1 MTFIQYESKIK
12 TKYKINTTEI
22 DHLYTIPSERS
33 AINVAGLIF
42 FCTCLGYVISR
53 MNEKGKILLEF
64 FIAINDAFF
73 RILYLKL

>member
-22 DHLYTIPSERS
+22 DYLYTIPSERS

-42 FCTCLGYVISR
+42 F
-53 MNEKGKILLEF
+53 
-64 FIAINDAFF
+64 AHA
-73 RILYLKL
+73 